1 MGWLGCF
8 VCFSWIMILMA
19 SQAGAGMN
27 TLTIKQLGKI
37 EAGITTKEGSGD
49 EGLKPKVLGGS
60 DLEVTNIP
68 VPIVLW
74 DKKRNTVAKVLY
86 YQKEI
91 RTSKGSFKG
100 SIDVLDAPGQGIG
113 GRIKSMFDGYPIT
126 VSAQG
131 IYRKEDERTV
141 DFFVDFYTLD
151 VNGDGVDELIVTRHT
166 GGIDV
171 YDRDKRI
178 MKHGNNLKPDLFE
191 YNLEKT
197 CTATVFDH
205 DELWLV
211 RTRKPHDSVDTLS
224 ESDRRYYE
232 GSRNYTIIRVS
243 PNGIKEI
250 TPLFKGDKEPDSIRD
265 VAVLNRP
272 GSKEIDELILVSTFK
287 DKKGY
292 YMSRHTPSGSPLDEP
307 REIHAESYDPA
318 MAPLFYFPQSNQIMA
333 YGMDILKIFYF
344 TPEKPVNWIKTVY
357 LEDITGGEKSALYQG
372 HTMIENVPVTL
383 VEHQY
388 SIYAIDANG
397 KYRTSMLPGSEKKK
411 DPVAVGKIKP
421 FSDEHNIIEMF
432 PLGPDMD
439 TILVIESRS
448 PKMREYSFE
457 ELEKA
462 GEMFLS
468 YNDLEFCKRYLVLN
482 YDKNRNEYAEWYC
495 EKNNIPMPEIHSLED
510 IKNKLPGYY
519 DEMVANAK
527 SSYRTSLEVKL
538 FSPIDNDDFQMIDKY
553 DYRSKEKYKRW
564 LNDAFITPE
573 FVVSIHRLSDGHI
586 TRELR
591 TSFYFE
597 DLESHVGT
605 INLPSINF
613 KTAGGHGQAIMVLHR
628 KYLNLIYE
636 PAFYTVTW

>member
-1 MGWLGCF
+1 MD
-8 VCFSWIMILMA
+8 

-27 TLTIKQLGKI
+27 KLSIRQMGKI
-37 EAGITTKEGSGD
+37 VAGQITKEEPEA
-49 EGLKPKVLGGS
+49 EGLKQKVFGDS

-74 DKKRNTVAKVLY
+74 DKKRNTVAKILY

-100 SIDVLDAPGQGIG
+100 SIDVLDSPDQGIG

-151 VNGDGVDELIVTRHT
+151 VNGDGVEELIVTRHT

-178 MKHGNNLKPDLFE
+178 MKHGKNLKPDLFE

-197 CTATVFDH
+197 CSATAFDH

-211 RTRKPHDSVDTLS
+211 RTRKPYDSVDTLS

-243 PNGIKEI
+243 PDGIKEI
-250 TPLFKGDKEPDSIRD
+250 TPLFKGEKEPDSIRD
-265 VAVLNRP
+265 VTVLNRP

-292 YMSRHTPSGSPLDEP
+292 FMSRHTPSGSPLDEP

-318 MAPLFYFPQSNQIMA
+318 MSTMFYIPQSNQIIA
-333 YGMDILKIFYF
+333 YSLEKLKILYF

-357 LEDITGGEKSALYQG
+357 LEDITDGEKSALYQG
-372 HTMIENVPVTL
+372 HTMIDNVPVTL
-383 VEHQY
+383 VEHQD

-411 DPVAVGKIKP
+411 DPVALGKIKP

-432 PLGPDMD
+432 PIGPDMD

-448 PKMREYSFE
+448 PKKREYTLE

-462 GEMFLS
+462 GEEYLS
-468 YNDLEFCKRYLVLN
+468 YGDIDFCKRALKIEFDEDLKKRRV
-482 YDKNRNEYAEWYC
+482 AFYC
-495 EKNNIPMPEIHSLED
+495 DMNNIAAPEVTSLED
-510 IKNKLPGYY
+510 IKNKLPGFYNQLIK
-519 DEMVANAK
+519 ETK
-527 SSYRTSLEVKL
+527 SSYFTSLEVKL
-538 FSPIDNDDFQMIDKY
+538 FSPIDNDDFEMIDEY
-553 DYRSKEKYKRW
+553 DYRSKEKYRRW

-573 FVVSIHRLSDGHI
+573 IMVSIHRLSDGLI

-597 DLESHVGT
+597 DLESQAGT
-605 INLPSINF
+605 INLPSISV
-613 KTAGGHGQAIMVLHR
+613 KTAGEHGQAIMVLHR

-636 PAFYTVTW
+636 PTFYTITW

>member
-1 MGWLGCF
+1 M
-8 VCFSWIMILMA
+8 IMISVDSQTGA
-19 SQAGAGMN
+19 SMN
-27 TLTIKQLGKI
+27 NLTIKQLGKI
-37 EAGITTKEGSGD
+37 VAGQITQKDSGAEGV
-49 EGLKPKVLGGS
+49 KQKVFRDS

-91 RTSKGSFKG
+91 RSSKGSFKG

-151 VNGDGVDELIVTRHT
+151 VNGDGVEELIVTRHT

-178 MKHGNNLKPDLFE
+178 MKHWNNLKPDLFE
-191 YNLEKT
+191 YNLERT
-197 CTATVFDH
+197 CTAIVDDH
-205 DELWLV
+205 DELWLL

-243 PNGIKEI
+243 PDGIKEI
-250 TPLFKGDKEPDSIRD
+250 TPLFKGGMEPESICD

-318 MAPLFYFPQSNQIMA
+318 MATMFYIPQSNQIMA
-333 YGMDILKIFYF
+333 YSLEKLKILYF

-397 KYRTSMLPGSEKKK
+397 KYRTSMLPGSDKKK
-411 DPVAVGKIKP
+411 DPVALGKIKP

-432 PLGPDMD
+432 PIGPDMD
-439 TILVIESRS
+439 TVMVIESRS
-448 PKMREYSFE
+448 PKKREYSLE

-462 GEMFLS
+462 GEEFLPYDEMES
-468 YNDLEFCKRYLVLN
+468 CKSYLVLT
-482 YDKNRNEYAEWYC
+482 YDTDTNGHVEWYC
-495 EKNNIPMPEIHSLED
+495 RFQKIPMPEIHSLED

-519 DEMVANAK
+519 DEMVADAK
-527 SSYRTSLEVKL
+527 SSYYTSLKVTL
-538 FSPIDNDDFQMIDKY
+538 FMPISSNNFQMIEED
-553 DYRSKEKYKRW
+553 DYRSKEKYRRW

-573 FVVSIHRLSDGHI
+573 IVVSIHRLSDGLI

-597 DLESHVGT
+597 DLESEAGT
-605 INLPSINF
+605 INLPSINV
-613 KTAGGHGQAIMVLHR
+613 KSSGEHGQAIMVLHR

-636 PAFYTVTW
+636 PAFYTIIW